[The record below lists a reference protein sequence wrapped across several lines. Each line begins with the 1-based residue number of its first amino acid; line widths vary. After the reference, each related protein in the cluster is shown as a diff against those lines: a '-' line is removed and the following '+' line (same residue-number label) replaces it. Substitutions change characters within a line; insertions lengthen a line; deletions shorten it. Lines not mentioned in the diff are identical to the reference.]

1 MFNVAPARR
10 QAGGMAVARFIMA
23 VFITLLAVCPAS
35 AQQIKPIDALHG
47 PLDTALAIL
56 QDPRYRMDGEKE
68 AQKEKLWEIIRKVFD
83 FEGITALAVGRN
95 WKRFSPDQKKEFADV
110 FTTLLGNS
118 YLSKIQGNFNNEKVE
133 FLSEEK
139 LTATKFI
146 VKTKIIRE
154 VDSIP
159 VYYKVHPDGD
169 TWRIYDVL
177 IEGVS
182 LVQNYRSQ
190 FDDIL
195 SKDSPDVLLERVR
208 KKNRDQ
214 EKEDL

>member
-1 MFNVAPARR
+1 VVTRFVPA
-10 QAGGMAVARFIMA
+10 F
-23 VFITLLAVCPAS
+23 FITLLAVCPAS
-35 AQQIKPIDALHG
+35 AQEIKPIDALRG

-56 QDPRYRMDGEKE
+56 QDPRYREALEKE

-83 FEGITALAVGRN
+83 FDGITERAVGRN
-95 WKRFSPDQKKEFADV
+95 WKLFSPVQKKEFTDV

-118 YLSKIQGNFNNEKVE
+118 YLTRIQGNFNNEKVE
-133 FLSEEK
+133 YLGQEMLSADK
-139 LTATKFI
+139 AR

-159 VYYKVHPDGD
+159 VDYSVRPLGG
-169 TWRIYDVL
+169 TWRIYDVN

-190 FDDIL
+190 FDQIL
-195 SKDSPDVLLERVR
+195 SKDSPDVLIERVR
-208 KKNRDQ
+208 AKNKAR
-214 EKEDL
+214 EKEKN